1 LKWQIF
7 LVNVIDVEKM
17 NIVLIFSITITVC
30 PKCMDNMDLEIRGRI
45 ERLERLQP
53 WNQGKKRRTRR
64 KAKALS

>member
-1 LKWQIF
+1 
-7 LVNVIDVEKM
+7 
-17 NIVLIFSITITVC
+17 
-30 PKCMDNMDLEIRGRI
+30 MDNMDLEIRGRI